1 MSVQTGNHTG
11 YGNVQSYSLVETMAQ
26 ACAQQNRDWE
36 DIATEMTAKGLDP
49 TNAVDI
55 ANSQLNNV
63 ISVNA
68 NAGGGAKVWY
78 YPSQTIETY
87 DAFWNS
93 VDSNSGSIERATV
106 NVPVNT
112 TIDSQTGKV
121 SVSTSPKSGGVAN
134 TQYLLTNVSQA
145 MTAASVGISL
155 GKAIDGYLYEAN
167 PEYWDS
173 IGLSTMNPEMWGSV
187 TNGGTVGEGLFNLI
201 FGITPD
207 GTAQAYMDANAL
219 AYMAYALNSQGWFTD
234 GSMSFPD
241 LQSTG
246 SYTITSIGDNW
257 AVLNELIS
265 RRPNGYNIN
274 STVRNV
280 IDTFFSNHSGK
291 RLVFAVNVGSNAYS
305 GWSPLSI
312 YALNQS
318 VNSSINLGVQETVAK
333 NNRLQTRGSAT
344 SSGPLNITDSRI
356 NTDEAATL
364 PATHNIVG
372 TYTYSSTSQ
381 IASNVGVTQTSIV
394 PGTSNQEGA
403 TLPNT
408 STWSDIPSTLSSLQ
422 SQYPDMFSDAI
433 QYDTVQPDGSVKTI
447 TYVPVAM
454 PATSGNSW
462 SQPVIDTASST
473 QAQTQVQ
480 EQTATPTLVETI
492 LQLLQN
498 PDTATQTQTQPET
511 IIPPQNPVDT
521 GTGDSPTPVVPTGS
535 ASALWSVYHPTQA
548 QINSFGAW
556 LWGSPFLTNIG
567 KLFQNPIDGVISLHK
582 IFATPVDSGTNN
594 IVVGT
599 LDSGVSS
606 ATVTQQY
613 VYIDCGSVN
622 LSEDFAN
629 VFDYPPYTQVSIY
642 LPFIGIVPLDTNDV
656 MRSSINVIYGVDV
669 FTGACLATV
678 KVTRDGHTAALYQ
691 YSGMCSVEYPLSN
704 VQNSNLVGGLL
715 AVAGGVA
722 SMVSSGGVSAPA
734 VLTAAAGAAGASKST
749 VGRSGGFSG
758 NAGAMGC
765 KIPYLIIQRPQT
777 RVASTFPELAGYP
790 TNKSGKLSS
799 FSGQVNVVHVHVQD
813 IPATNDELT
822 QIENLLK
829 SGVLV

>member
-1 MSVQTGNHTG
+1 MPVQTGTHTG

-26 ACAQQNRDWE
+26 ACAQRNMDWA
-36 DIATEMTAKGLDP
+36 DIAAEMTAKGLDP

-63 ISVNA
+63 ISVNS

-87 DAFWNS
+87 DAFWNA
-93 VDSNSGSIERATV
+93 VDSNTGTIERATV

-121 SVSTSPKSGGVAN
+121 TVSNAPKSGGVAN

-145 MTAASVGISL
+145 MTAASVGITL
-155 GKAIDGYLYEAN
+155 GKAIDSYLYESN

-173 IGLSTMNPEMWGSV
+173 IGLSTMNPETWGSI
-187 TNGGTVGEGLFNLI
+187 TNGGTVGEGLFNFI
-201 FGITPD
+201 FGITPQ
-207 GTAQAYMDANAL
+207 GTAQAYMDAEAL
-219 AYMAYALNSQGWFTD
+219 AYMAYALKSQDWFTD
-234 GSMSFPD
+234 AGLAFPT
-241 LQSTG
+241 LQTTG
-246 SYTITSIGDNW
+246 SYTITSVGDGW
-257 AVLNELIS
+257 AVLNELMS
-265 RRPNGYNIN
+265 RRVSGYTIS
-274 STVRNV
+274 STVRNA
-280 IDTFFSNHSGK
+280 ISTYFNNHIGERIIFVVS
-291 RLVFAVNVGSNAYS
+291 VTNTSYS
-305 GWSPLSI
+305 GWSPVTM
-312 YALNQS
+312 YALNQITG
-318 VNSSINLGVQETVAK
+318 NTINLGTALSVSGTRIFE
-333 NNRLQTRGSAT
+333 TRGTAA
-344 SSGPLNITDSRI
+344 SSSDPINLTDSRTKTG
-356 NTDEAATL
+356 NYTL
-364 PATHNIVG
+364 SASENIVG
-372 TYTYSSTSQ
+372 VKVQNVTQ
-381 IASNVGVTQTSIV
+381 LVASNVGVTAVTPV

-403 TLPNT
+403 TIPST
-408 STWSDIPSTLSSLQ
+408 SSWTDVPSTLSSLQ
-422 SQYPDMFSDAI
+422 SQYPDMFTNAI

-454 PATSGNSW
+454 PATSNNSW
-462 SQPVIDTASST
+462 NQPVIDTASST
-473 QAQTQVQ
+473 QSQTQVQ
-480 EQTATPTLVETI
+480 EQTATQTLVDTI

-521 GTGDSPTPVVPTGS
+521 GTGDSPSAALPTGS

-548 QINSFGAW
+548 QVNSFGAW

-582 IFATPVDSGTNN
+582 IFATPVDAGTGN

-622 LSEDFAN
+622 LNEDFAN
-629 VFDYPPYTQVSIY
+629 VFDYPPYTQVSLY

-656 MRSSINVIYGVDV
+656 MRSSINITYGIDV
-669 FTGACLATV
+669 FTGACLAVV
-678 KVTRDGHTAALYQ
+678 KVTRDGYTAALYQ
-691 YSGMCSVEYPLSN
+691 YSGVCAVEYPLSN

-734 VLTAAAGAAGASKST
+734 VLTAAAGAASASKST

-765 KIPYLIIQRPQT
+765 KVPYLIIQRPQT

-790 TNKSGKLSS
+790 TNKSGKLGS
-799 FSGQVNVVHVHVQD
+799 FSGQVNVVHVHVENVG
-813 IPATNDELT
+813 ATNDELT